1 MLKDPIHGEKI
12 NRVLLKPRFKMELED
27 KSVDEVLN
35 AFKENLAKND
45 CKYCSKI
52 SGNHIFLDVPKEE
65 NHFWSPQMQVEILK
79 NKNDKT
85 IVKGIIGPK
94 PQIWTFFMFVH
105 FIIAT
110 LFVVFFVWFYTNWTL
125 NKDYQFQK
133 YMLLILPI
141 LSVGLYFFGQSGKRI
156 AYNQMVELDRFL
168 MEIINKK

>member
-12 NRVLLKPRFKMELED
+12 NRVLLKPRFKIELEN
-27 KSVDEVLN
+27 KSIDEILN
-35 AFKENLAKND
+35 AFKENLAKDD

-79 NKNDKT
+79 NKNNKT

-125 NKDYQFQK
+125 NKDYQLQK
-133 YMLLILPI
+133 YMLLILSI
-141 LSVGLYFFGQSGKRI
+141 LSVALYFFGQSGKRI
-156 AYNQMVELDRFL
+156 AYSQMLELDRFL